1 MYMNIRH
8 LEAIVWIS
16 RLGSFAA
23 AADKLHLTQPTVSQ
37 RVKELENHLGVK
49 LFKRSGRRA
58 ILNVRGRAL
67 IPLAEQMLGLE
78 QTICKA
84 VGNLTAISGVVRVG
98 VAELIAL
105 TWLPTLVAQVNQHYP
120 DINIVIDVDLTGNLW
135 TKFDQRKLDIV
146 LLPSPVTRPYVRSIP
161 LGGTT
166 FSWIASP
173 KLNIPDHVLGPE
185 EISRW
190 PVILLSAK
198 SNIYTIT
205 KRWFTEA
212 NVNFSNVS
220 LCNNLQTIAT
230 LTLNGLGISTL
241 PAEIYQKEIDA
252 NKLVV
257 LETTTPLPF
266 INYQAV
272 YQGDQELMLEEIVA
286 KIAGEVSSFHKIS
299 PSPDTTG

>member
-1 MYMNIRH
+1 MNIRH
-8 LEAIVWIS
+8 LEAVVWIS

-23 AADKLHLTQPTVSQ
+23 AAEKLHLTQPTVSQ

-67 IPLAEQMLGLE
+67 IPLAEQMLGME

-84 VGNLTAISGVVRVG
+84 VGNLTAIAGVVRVG

-105 TWLPTLVAQVNQHYP
+105 TWLPTLVAQVNQCYP

-146 LLPSPVTRPYVRSIP
+146 LLPGPVTKPHVRSIP

-173 KLNIPDHVLGPE
+173 KLNIPDQVLGPR
-185 EISRW
+185 EIAQW
-190 PVILLSAK
+190 PVILLPAK
-198 SNIYTIT
+198 SNIYEII
-205 KRWFTEA
+205 KRWFTDA
-212 NVNFSNVS
+212 NVNFNNVG
-220 LCNNLQTIAT
+220 LCNNLQTIGT

-241 PAEIYQKEIDA
+241 PAEIYQKEIDT

-257 LETTTPLPF
+257 LKTTTPLPF
-266 INYQAV
+266 IDYQAV
-272 YQGDQELMLEEIVA
+272 YHGDRELMLEEIVA
-286 KIAGEVSSFHKIS
+286 NIAGEVSSFHKLN
-299 PSPDTTG
+299 PTPDPAV